1 MATLLGGIQKQNES
15 LWSVCWIPDGSRLLI
30 ASGGRSLSI
39 WEFFADNN
47 PKCLAEHRESSLG
60 IVSIS
65 AIEKGDDIH
74 ILASCLD
81 GHIRV
86 YSYQESRLLNDIFV
100 GTCWQITCSGDN
112 VATGNQAGE
121 VMIYNVTSKHPK
133 RKDGTSEPVKQFDG
147 ECNNFILSAQYSPN
161 GETLAVGYAKG
172 KDKAHPYVCIYDAE
186 TGEQRK
192 IIQGCCDSIRHLHW
206 VGKYLFAASQDL
218 RVHIMD
224 VEEGKTCYQM
234 SGHRGWVTSVSVSPD
249 QQRVASVSTDGRLK
263 IWEISKGECT
273 TTCQNHEG
281 PVWDCAYSPTGRHLA
296 TVAEDG
302 FIYCYSIPQI

>member
-1 MATLLGGIQKQNES
+1 MATLLGSIHKHNQS

-30 ASGGRSLSI
+30 AAGGKSLSI
-39 WEFFADNN
+39 WEFFAGGE
-47 PKCLAEHRESSLG
+47 PKCIAEHRESSLG
-60 IVSIS
+60 VISITAVETADDVYIV
-65 AIEKGDDIH
+65 
-74 ILASCLD
+74 ASGLD
-81 GHIRV
+81 GYIRV
-86 YSYQESRLLNDIFV
+86 YSYKEGILLNTIFA
-100 GTCWQITCSGDN
+100 GTCWQVTCHGDN
-112 VATGNQAGE
+112 IATGNEAGE
-121 VMIYNVTSKHPK
+121 VLTYNLTASHTKQ
-133 RKDGTSEPVKQFDG
+133 KDGTSEPVQKFDG
-147 ECNNFILSAQYSPN
+147 ACKNFILAAQYSPD
-161 GETLAVGYAKG
+161 GQTLAVGYAKG
-172 KDKAHPYVCIYDAE
+172 KDKQHPYVCIYDAE
-186 TGEQRK
+186 TGEERK
-192 IIQGCCDSIRHLHW
+192 QIQGCCDSIRHLHW

-224 VEEGKTCYQM
+224 VEEGKTVYQM

-263 IWEISKGECT
+263 IWDISKGECT